1 MARTQKYGIKFP
13 IKIESKKTL
22 FDLNETMADEV
33 KSQLIH
39 LIFTPQGQKLRDP
52 LFGTNLIKFLFT
64 DMNDRITWDD
74 VIFEVKDKVK
84 RFIPNCEVEDVVTTP
99 VGEELDG
106 LEVKILYTVKEKDGS
121 THAYELTQT
130 L

>member
-22 FDLNETMADEV
+22 LDLNETRADEV

-52 LFGTNLIKFLFT
+52 LFGTNLITYLFSE
-64 DMNDRITWDD
+64 MNDRLTWDD
-74 VIFEVKDKVK
+74 IIFEIKDKVK
-84 RFIPNCEVEDVVTTP
+84 KFISNCGVQDVTTEQ
-99 VGEELDG
+99 VGDSGEGLAVTIKYTLKEQDG
-106 LEVKILYTVKEKDGS
+106 TTK
-121 THAYELTQT
+121 AYELTQVM
-130 L
+130 

>member
-22 FDLNETMADEV
+22 LDLNETMADEV

-39 LIFTPQGQKLRDP
+39 LIFTPEGQKIRDP
-52 LFGTNLIKFLFT
+52 LFGTKLIQYLFNEVNT
-64 DMNDRITWDD
+64 EDVWDD
-74 VIFEVKDKVK
+74 IIFEIKQKVSK
-84 RFIPNCEVEDVVTTP
+84 YIPNCEISDVTTESIDE
-99 VGEELDG
+99 GRG
-106 LEVKILYTVKEKDGS
+106 LNVKISYTVKERDGI
-121 THAYELTQT
+121 TRAYELTQT

>member
-22 FDLNETMADEV
+22 LDLNETRADEV

-52 LFGTNLIKFLFT
+52 LFGTNLITYLFSE
-64 DMNDRITWDD
+64 MNDTIAWDD
-74 VIFEVKDKVK
+74 IIFEIKDKVK
-84 RFIPNCEVEDVVTTP
+84 KFISNCEVQDVTTEQ
-99 VGEELDG
+99 VGDSGEG
-106 LEVKILYTVKEKDGS
+106 LAVTIKYTLIEKDGS
-121 THAYELTQT
+121 TKAYELTQVI
-130 L
+130 

>member
-22 FDLNETMADEV
+22 LDLNETRADEV

-52 LFGTNLIKFLFT
+52 LFGTNLITYLFSE
-64 DMNDRITWDD
+64 MNDKLTWDD
-74 VIFEVKDKVK
+74 IIFEIKDKVK
-84 RFIPNCEVEDVVTTP
+84 KFISNCEVQDVITEQVGDSGEGLAVTI
-99 VGEELDG
+99 
-106 LEVKILYTVKEKDGS
+106 KYTLKEKDGS
-121 THAYELTQT
+121 IKAYELTQVI
-130 L
+130 